1 MIEQTVKAAGKNRV
15 LNVRPDAPDLRD
27 RYYEPTLNILAREID
42 NSNPA
47 MVLDQGQEG
56 ACTGFGLAAM
66 INLLKHHRGEPVRVS
81 ARMLYEM
88 AQKHD
93 EWPGEDY
100 EGSSCRGAIKG
111 WKNMGVCS
119 EEIWPYSTNNSGK
132 LTIAKA
138 RDARSTILGAY
149 YRLQANLNDY
159 HAALNETGAI
169 YVSASVHSGW
179 NNPIKAQ
186 RDDKFATIIQ
196 STELTGGHA
205 FAIVGYNELGFIIQ
219 NSWGANWG
227 TDGFALWTYEDW
239 YESLADGWVFRLA
252 VSTPKV
258 FGLTT
263 RSGTTD
269 QSEFGGKAP
278 KRIDIAGHFAHF
290 DDGSFKD
297 KGDYWSNLEDIQ
309 LTIKRVREL
318 ADEGSIKH
326 LLIYAHG
333 GLNSPKASATRVKA
347 MKDGFKRN
355 GIYPF
360 HLMYDTGLGE
370 ELTDVIKRAFSRS
383 EGLFEKWK
391 DKLQDAS
398 DKIIE
403 GIARAPGTALWEEM
417 KRDAASPFKIPS
429 SDGVRVIDGFLSAL
443 ADTDVRVHLV
453 GHSTGGIL
461 IGHLLDGVDMANPV
475 QFDSCSLLAPAC
487 TVDFFEQHYE
497 PRLSNQQSEKSKIKS
512 LDLYNLNDEL
522 EQDDNV
528 AWAYRKS
535 LLYLVSRAF
544 ERTGSKP
551 LLGMENYAKNLN
563 VEGLKLNIS
572 TGSGNITRSTSHG
585 GFDNDVYTMNA
596 VLKKILKQNAEKPF
610 TKAELKY

>member
-1 MIEQTVKAAGKNRV
+1 MAKQTVKAGGKNRI

-27 RYYEPTLNILAREID
+27 RYYEPTLNKLDKEMD

-56 ACTGFGLAAM
+56 SCTGFGLAAM
-66 INLLKHHRGEPVRVS
+66 INLLKYRRGETSRVS
-81 ARMLYEM
+81 SRMLYEM
-88 AQKHD
+88 AKKHD

-100 EGSSCRGAIKG
+100 SGSSCRGAIKG

-119 EEIWPYSTNNSGK
+119 EEIWPYSTNNPGK

-138 RDARSTILGAY
+138 RDARSTILGSY
-149 YRLQANLNDY
+149 YRLHANLNDY

-179 NNPIKAQ
+179 NNPIKIQ
-186 RDDKFATIIQ
+186 SDDKFATIIQ
-196 STELTGGHA
+196 SAEFTGGHA
-205 FAIVGYNELGFIIQ
+205 FAIVGYNELGFIVQ
-219 NSWGANWG
+219 NSWGVEWG
-227 TDGFALWTYEDW
+227 TDGFAIWTYEDW
-239 YESLADGWVFRLA
+239 YENVSDGWVFRLA

-263 RSGTTD
+263 RSSFTD
-269 QSEFGGKAP
+269 RSEFGGVAP
-278 KRIDIAGHFAHF
+278 KRIDIEGHFAHF
-290 DDGSFKD
+290 DDGSLKD
-297 KGDYWSNLEDIQ
+297 KGNYWSNIDDIQ
-309 LTIKRVREL
+309 LTIERVRKL
-318 ADEGSIKH
+318 VDEGRIKH

-333 GLNSPKASATRVKA
+333 GLNSPKVSATRIKA

-360 HLMYDTGLGE
+360 HIMYDTGLGE
-370 ELTDVIKRAFSRS
+370 ELADIIKRAFSRS
-383 EGLFEKWK
+383 EGLFDKWK

-403 GIARAPGTALWEEM
+403 GIVRAPGTAIWEEM
-417 KRDAASPFKIPS
+417 KRDAARPFKISS
-429 SDGVRVIDGFLSAL
+429 SDGVKVIDGFLSAL

-453 GHSTGGIL
+453 GHSTGAIL
-461 IGHLLDGVDMANPV
+461 IGHLLDGIDRLKPAK
-475 QFDSCSLLAPAC
+475 FGSCSLLAPAC
-487 TVDFFEQHYE
+487 SVDFFKKHYE
-497 PRLSNQQSEKSKIKS
+497 FRLSDQQSLKSEIES
-512 LDLYNLNDEL
+512 LDLYNLTDEL

-544 ERTGSKP
+544 ERNGSKP
-551 LLGMENYAKNLN
+551 LLGMEKYAKNLN

-572 TGSGNITRSTSHG
+572 TGKGNITRSTSHG
-585 GFDNDVYTMNA
+585 GFDNDVYTMNTI
-596 VLKKILKQNAEKPF
+596 LNKILKQNADKPF
-610 TKAELKY
+610 TKAELRY